1 MEGGLLRQSFHV
13 AVTVKPLFRDKH
25 AVDEL
30 SADLGRLVE
39 ISCRFLLFINAT
51 ISQRRDSHEHV
62 VQPDGVVLGAVACE
76 CAVGQAVL
84 SVFDESE
91 IIFYQVGQ
99 RQGRV
104 GDTRLHHG
112 TTHGSGIVQCFRVQD
127 LFHLCVGIFVLFV
140 KLAESR
146 SDFGQEFETADD
158 VILVSVISRHF
169 GGIQQCLISHAP
181 FIAPDAERA
190 PVERGAVGNVP
201 VVGHFFAV
209 GVQYAY
215 GSMLLN
221 VGEYPVDV
229 RLDLFSGQV
238 AVGYFVFRSEQ
249 VQRSRHV
256 VDFGFLRRDGVTE
269 GQDACGKEAGF
280 ADGFHAFR
288 L

>member
-1 MEGGLLRQSFHV
+1 MPETFRTLVSRQSLDVAAQLFEQERAVGMVFRAGRRAVRSWSVWPIRWHV
-13 AVTVKPLFRDKH
+13 PNGRWAAAPVLPRSRDGKAPFRDKH

-62 VQPDGVVLGAVACE
+62 VQPDGVVLRAVACE

-190 PVERGAVGNVP
+190 PVECGAVGECAGSRSLLCRRRPIRVRE
-201 VVGHFFAV
+201 
-209 GVQYAY
+209 YAA
-215 GSMLLN
+215 
-221 VGEYPVDV
+221 
-229 RLDLFSGQV
+229 QC
-238 AVGYFVFRSEQ
+238 
-249 VQRSRHV
+249 
-256 VDFGFLRRDGVTE
+256 RRIPGR
-269 GQDACGKEAGF
+269 CPS
-280 ADGFHAFR
+280 
-288 L
+288 